1 MQEVELR
8 TAAFLIAV
16 LVIWEST
23 AANEYQRTST
33 RTSPDHLPTNNLFTC
48 TFPTHSNTWHRM
60 QILSANYKPSSDL
73 LF

>member
-23 AANEYQRTST
+23 PVKEYQSTST
-33 RTSPDHLPTNNLFTC
+33 RTSPDHLPTNNPF
-48 TFPTHSNTWHRM
+48 
-60 QILSANYKPSSDL
+60 A
-73 LF
+73 